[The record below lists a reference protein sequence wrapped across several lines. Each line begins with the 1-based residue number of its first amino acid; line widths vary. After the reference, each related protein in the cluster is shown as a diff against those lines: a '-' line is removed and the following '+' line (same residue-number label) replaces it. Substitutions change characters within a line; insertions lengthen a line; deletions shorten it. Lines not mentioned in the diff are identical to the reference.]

1 MKSNVKKLIQLS
13 LLLSV
18 TFHLQGQPDYI
29 NEGVQIGRP
38 EIFAKSFYNS
48 GLFEIVGASNVLN
61 DPVFGQVVAQSDLP
75 LFSPQ
80 GVARYTNDVSG
91 VMRGDFNF
99 ANHNPVSFT
108 PAEQFRNLG
117 SIESFQD
124 LLIFAD
130 TIENSGSLDAGS
142 TSRLEIR
149 GKDIDFTFGKLNA
162 ATSPDFTFG
171 GGVLN
176 STNYVNPN
184 GVEDFYWGVGTNQV
198 LATDGNT
205 GGVVFDHTNY
215 LIPTNFLT
223 PPHQVVNAANLRT
236 NTVVLPS
243 GNFPGFSAADYDV
256 SVFTNAIA
264 GTNPVTQ
271 IALFRTNFPPS
282 VDTNTFITATSR
294 WVSVNDFA
302 FPIVH
307 YQYNSFNNFE
317 DAFTVQHLYIWDQFA
332 TVSDTNRFLM
342 QNFLIPTNNRPNTF
356 GISRDSDF
364 ATQGIFDRGAPG
376 NTIFTNTLLV
386 NPSLVTTTVSNS
398 FYAAYAFELNAPE
411 PSLISIIGGVV
422 IPQPAQNSP
431 LRHPTN
437 MVGRMIIE
445 GNTVDLS
452 YARIRAE
459 NYLKIQASEMVGT
472 PPSSIDS
479 LRYDLELSSTSD
491 SLTITNIIQDSISRF
506 SGRVGLHSTL
516 WTNQVTSLS
525 TNVDAA
531 GVETVTTNFSD
542 GVYHVFVVDPIF
554 ESDRNAE
561 VLSLKAKNPNKIV
574 IGDNMSLSENV
585 VLDAPEVE
593 IYSRINTDAS
603 LPSLNDSVF
612 PSLKKLTFNGSLN
625 MGFDKFLLSP
635 ALGAQEISFGNGAA
649 IVVSDINLSADK
661 IGFAANS
668 SLVTQFGD
676 AIFTATDLNIIDGS
690 QIIPNGRLIAQA
702 DNINLGGSIIDSEF
716 AAGQNYVNPLFFNVG
731 KMIHDDGIGAQII
744 TSGGLNLNGSNLQGD
759 LSFSTI
765 RSTNLKFRQTV
776 HTWAAADHGATL
788 NGFVN
793 NLAVGTFEFFVAG
806 SPARVVLR
814 GSTSGQHALYIKTL
828 VLTGDAETNFAEVF
842 SFADNFKI
850 YFQELVTA
858 NGLLM
863 VEDVNGKYDGRFVHV
878 PAAAAESQSNLLEDV
893 NIAFTP
899 SGSSSTDSSFSLSFS
914 AEPGA
919 TYSIEK
925 SIDLGSSSWVI
936 VGQVTNSSTQNAQI
950 SSAAFTTDDL
960 QAFFRI
966 RKN

>member
-13 LLLSV
+13 LLLSL
-18 TFHLQGQPDYI
+18 TLHLQAQSDYI
-29 NEGVQIGRP
+29 NEGIQIGRP
-38 EIFAKSFYNS
+38 EISAKSFYNS
-48 GLFEIVGASNVLN
+48 GYFEIVGASNVLN

-80 GVARYTNDVSG
+80 GVARYTNDLSG
-91 VMRGDFNF
+91 VMIGDFNF
-99 ANHNPVSFT
+99 ANHNPVSFV
-108 PAEQFRNLG
+108 PAEQFRNFG

-130 TIENSGSLDAGS
+130 TIENSGSLNAGS

-149 GKDIDFTFGKLNA
+149 GNNLDFTFGKLNA
-162 ATSPDFTFG
+162 STSPNFSFG

-176 STNYVNPN
+176 QTNYVNPN

-198 LATDGNT
+198 LATDANS
-205 GGVVFDHTNY
+205 GGVVFDHSNY

-223 PPHQVVNAANLRT
+223 PRHQVVNAANLRT
-236 NTVVLPS
+236 NFVVLPT
-243 GNFPGFSAADYDV
+243 GNFPGFSAADFDV

-282 VDTNTFITATSR
+282 VDTNTFITTTSR

-317 DAFTVQHLYIWDQFA
+317 DAFTFQHLYIWDQFA
-332 TVSDTNRFLM
+332 TVSDTNRFLI

-356 GISRDSDF
+356 GISRDNDF
-364 ATQGIFDRGAPG
+364 ATRGIFTRGAPG

-398 FYAAYAFELNAPE
+398 FYAAYAFELNPPE
-411 PSLISIIGGVV
+411 PSLISVIGGVV
-422 IPQPAQNSP
+422 IPQPSQNNP
-431 LRHPTN
+431 LRAPTN
-437 MVGRMIIE
+437 LVGRMIIE

-452 YARIRAE
+452 YSRMRAE
-459 NYLKIQASEMVGT
+459 NYLKIKANELVGT
-472 PPSSIDS
+472 SPSSIDS

-491 SLTITNIIQDSISRF
+491 SLTITNIIQDTVSRF
-506 SGRVGLHSTL
+506 SGRVGLHSTF
-516 WTNQVTSLS
+516 WTNQVTSLA
-525 TNVDAA
+525 TNLDAA

-542 GVYHVFVVDPIF
+542 AVYHVFVVDPIF
-554 ESDRNAE
+554 QSDRNSE
-561 VLSLKAKNPNKIV
+561 VMSLKAKNPKKIV
-574 IGDNMSLSENV
+574 IGDNMSLSDNV
-585 VLDAPEVE
+585 VLDAPEIE
-593 IYSRINTDAS
+593 IYSRINADTS

-625 MGFDKFLLSP
+625 MGFDQLLLSP
-635 ALGAQEISFGNGAA
+635 SLGAEEISFGNGAT
-649 IVVSDINLSADK
+649 IVVSDINLTANK
-661 IGFAANS
+661 ISFAANS
-668 SLVTQFGD
+668 SVVTQFGD
-676 AIFTATDLNIIDGS
+676 AIFTATDLNIIDGT
-690 QIIPNGRLIAQA
+690 QIFPNGRLIARA
-702 DNINLGGSIIDSEF
+702 DNINVGGSIIDSEF
-716 AAGQNYVNPLFFNVG
+716 AAGENYVNPIFLNVG
-731 KMIHDDGIGAQII
+731 KMIHDDGIGAQIV
-744 TSGGLNLNGSNLQGD
+744 TSGGLNINGSGLQGD

-776 HTWAAADHGATL
+776 HTWAAADHGASL

-806 SPARVVLR
+806 SPSRVVLR
-814 GSTSGQHALYIKTL
+814 GSTTGQHALYVKTL
-828 VLTGDAETNFAEVF
+828 VLTGDAESNFAEVF

-863 VEDVNGKYDGRFVHV
+863 IEDVDGKYDGRFVHV

-893 NIAFTP
+893 SISLTP
-899 SGSSSTDSSFSLSFS
+899 GGSPSASNSFFLSFS

-919 TYSIEK
+919 TYTIEK
-925 SIDLGSSSWVI
+925 STDLGSSVWVI
-936 VGQVTNSSTQNAQI
+936 VGQVTNSSTQSTQI
-950 SSAAFTTDDL
+950 SSDTITTDAS